1 MGGTGPAAMPAFQF
15 AGFPPWGGFV
25 DIYKRLLRYAY
36 PYRWKITGAFVCN
49 ILGGLFSV
57 SSMVLIKPVIDKIFN
72 NPDQQAVAHY
82 MVLLPLAIILVMIFK
97 GLFNYLGDILNGIV
111 GNSIAADLR
120 KQLFTHLQGLPL
132 SFHQGQRGGEL
143 LSRFTSD
150 IGLMPAGI
158 TDVLSKVIKSGFNI
172 VFYLIAIFYMD
183 WKLALWVLIVFP
195 VAIGPL
201 LYFGRRIR
209 KHVSTTQ
216 ERQADLVS
224 MLHESLAGVRVVM
237 AFGMEKA
244 QVERFTKTV
253 GQHLAAVIRQVRIGA
268 LSGPVMEAISGLG
281 LALLFFL
288 AGRQVQ
294 NHGMT
299 TGTFLAFVGLIASLY
314 PEIKNLNGVNQSVQT
329 ARSAGERVFQVLD
342 TRNDIVDAPDAQPLS
357 EIRQGLRFEKVA
369 FHYQAGTPVLKDID
383 LEIKAGQMVA
393 LVGPSGA
400 GKSTLADLVPRF
412 MDPSSGTVRID
423 GHDLRRVTLASL
435 RGQIGVVTQETFL
448 FNDTI
453 AVNIGFGRPDAT
465 QAEIEGAARAANA
478 HAFILEQPQGYQTR
492 IGDRGARLSGGQR
505 QRLAIARAIL
515 KNPPILILDEATSA
529 LDTESER
536 AVQEALEH
544 LMARRTSLVIAHRLS
559 TVQQA
564 DRIVVLEEGRVVE
577 QGRHDELLAL
587 NGLYA
592 KLHKMQF
599 REG

>member
-1 MGGTGPAAMPAFQF
+1 
-15 AGFPPWGGFV
+15 
-25 DIYKRLLRYAY
+25 
-36 PYRWKITGAFVCN
+36 
-49 ILGGLFSV
+49 
-57 SSMVLIKPVIDKIFN
+57 
-72 NPDQQAVAHY
+72 
-82 MVLLPLAIILVMIFK
+82 MVLLPLAIILVMVFK
-97 GLFNYLGDILNGIV
+97 GLFNYLGDVLNGTV

-132 SFHQGQRGGEL
+132 SFHQRQRGGEL

-150 IGLMPAGI
+150 IGLMPGGI
-158 TDVLSKVIKSGFNI
+158 TDVLSKVIKSSFNI
-172 VFYLIAIFYMD
+172 VFYLCGIFYMD

-244 QVERFTKTV
+244 QVERFTRV
-253 GQHLAAVIRQVRIGA
+253 VEQHLAAILKQVRIGA

-288 AGRQVQ
+288 AGTQVR

-299 TGTFLAFVGLIASLY
+299 AGTFLAFVGLIASLY

-329 ARSAGERVFQVLD
+329 SRSAGERVFQVLD
-342 TRNDIVDAPDAQPLS
+342 TLNDIVDAPDAAPLA
-357 EIRQGLRFEKVA
+357 EIHQALRFERVEFRYHA
-369 FHYQAGTPVLKDID
+369 DTPVLKGID
-383 LEIKAGQMVA
+383 LEVKAGQMVA
-393 LVGPSGA
+393 LVGPSGG

-412 MDPSSGTVRID
+412 MDPTSGKVSID
-423 GHDLRRVTLASL
+423 GHDLRFVTLESL

-453 AVNIGFGRPDAT
+453 AANIGFGRPGAA
-465 QAEIEGAARAANA
+465 QGEIEDAARAANA
-478 HAFILEQPQGYQTR
+478 HAFILEQTQGYQTR

-536 AVQEALEH
+536 AVQEALDR
-544 LMARRTSLVIAHRLS
+544 LMARRTTLVIAHRLS
-559 TVQQA
+559 TVQHA
-564 DRIVVLEEGRVVE
+564 DKIVVLEEGKVVE
-577 QGRHDELLAL
+577 QGRHEELQAM

>member
-1 MGGTGPAAMPAFQF
+1 MGTGRQLCRLFKFAGHWPFGGT
-15 AGFPPWGGFV
+15 V
-25 DIYKRLLRYAY
+25 EIYKRLLRYAY
-36 PYRWKITGAFVCN
+36 PYRFMISAAFVCN
-49 ILGGLFSV
+49 LLGGLFSL

-72 NPDQQAVAHY
+72 NPDQAAVARY
-82 MVLLPLAIILVMIFK
+82 MVLLPLAIILVMVFK
-97 GLFNYLGDILNGIV
+97 GLFNYLGDVLNGTV

-120 KQLFTHLQGLPL
+120 KQLFSHLQGLPL
-132 SFHQGQRGGEL
+132 SFHQRQRGGEL

-150 IGLMPAGI
+150 IGLMPGGI
-158 TDVLSKVIKSGFNI
+158 TDMLSKVIKSSFNI
-172 VFYLIAIFYMD
+172 VFYLCGIFYMD
-183 WKLALWVLIVFP
+183 WKLALYVLIVFP

-244 QVERFTKTV
+244 QVERFTRV
-253 GQHLAAVIRQVRIGA
+253 VEQHLAAIIKQVRIGA

-281 LALLFFL
+281 LALLFYL
-288 AGRQVQ
+288 AGTQVR

-299 TGTFLAFVGLIASLY
+299 AGTFLAFVGLIASLY

-329 ARSAGERVFQVLD
+329 SRSAGERVFQVLD
-342 TRNDIVDAPDAQPLS
+342 SHNDIVDAPDALPLP
-357 EIRQGLRFEKVA
+357 EIHQALRFEKVEFRYHA
-369 FHYQAGTPVLKDID
+369 DTPVLKGIH
-383 LEIKAGQMVA
+383 LEVKAGQMVA
-393 LVGPSGA
+393 LVGPSGG
-400 GKSTLADLVPRF
+400 GKSTLADLAPRF
-412 MDPSSGTVRID
+412 MDPSSGKVSID
-423 GHDLRRVTLASL
+423 GHDLRFVTLESL
-435 RGQIGVVTQETFL
+435 RSQIGVVTQETFL

-453 AVNIGFGRPDAT
+453 AANIGFGRPGAT
-465 QAEIEGAARAANA
+465 QAEIEDAARAANA
-478 HAFILEQPQGYQTR
+478 HAFILEQTLGYQTR

-536 AVQEALEH
+536 AVQEALDR
-544 LMARRTSLVIAHRLS
+544 LMARRTTLVIAHRLS
-559 TVQQA
+559 TVQHA
-564 DRIVVLEEGRVVE
+564 DKIVVLDEGQVVE
-577 QGRHDELLAL
+577 QGRHEELQAM

>member
-1 MGGTGPAAMPAFQF
+1 ME
-15 AGFPPWGGFV
+15 
-25 DIYKRLLRYAY
+25 IYKRLLRYAY
-36 PYRWKITGAFVCN
+36 PYRWKIAAAFVCN
-49 ILGGLFSV
+49 VLGGLFSL

-72 NPDQQAVAHY
+72 NPDQQAVARY
-82 MVLLPLAIILVMIFK
+82 MVLLPLAIIVVMVFK
-97 GLFNYLGDILNGIV
+97 GLFNYLGDVINGTV

-132 SFHQGQRGGEL
+132 SFHQRQRSGEL

-150 IGLMPAGI
+150 IGLMPGGI
-158 TDVLSKVIKSGFNI
+158 TDVLSKIIKSGFNI
-172 VFYLIAIFYMD
+172 IFYLAGIFYMD

-244 QVERFTKTV
+244 QVERFTAV
-253 GQHLAAVIRQVRIGA
+253 VEQHLAAIIKQVRIGA

-288 AGRQVQ
+288 AGTQVQ

-299 TGTFLAFVGLIASLY
+299 AGTFLAFVGLIASLY

-329 ARSAGERVFQVLD
+329 SRSAGERVFQVLD
-342 TRNDIVDAPDAQPLS
+342 TLNDIVDAPDAAPLP
-357 EIRQGLRFEKVA
+357 EIHQALRFEKVE
-369 FHYQAGTPVLKDID
+369 FRYHVDTPVLKGID

-393 LVGPSGA
+393 LVGPSGG

-412 MDPSSGTVRID
+412 MDPTAGKVSID
-423 GHDLRRVTLASL
+423 GRDLRGVTLESL

-453 AVNIGFGRPDAT
+453 AVNIGFGRPGAS
-465 QAEIEGAARAANA
+465 QAEIEDAARAANA

-515 KNPPILILDEATSA
+515 KNPPLLILDEATSA

-536 AVQEALEH
+536 AVQEALDR
-544 LMARRTSLVIAHRLS
+544 LMARRTTLVIAHRLS
-559 TVQQA
+559 TVQHA
-564 DRIVVLEEGRVVE
+564 DKIVVLEEGRVVE
-577 QGRHDELLAL
+577 QGRHEELQAM

-599 REG
+599 RED

>member
-1 MGGTGPAAMPAFQF
+1 ME
-15 AGFPPWGGFV
+15 
-25 DIYKRLLRYAY
+25 IYKRLLRYAY
-36 PYRWKITGAFVCN
+36 PYRFKIAAAFVCN
-49 ILGGLFSV
+49 VLGGLFSL

-72 NPDQQAVAHY
+72 NPDQAAVARY
-82 MVLLPLAIILVMIFK
+82 MVLLPLAIILVMVFK
-97 GLFNYLGDILNGIV
+97 GLFNYLGDVLNGTV

-132 SFHQGQRGGEL
+132 SFHQRQRGGEL

-150 IGLMPAGI
+150 IGLMPGGI
-158 TDVLSKVIKSGFNI
+158 TDVLSKVIKSSFNI
-172 VFYLIAIFYMD
+172 VFYLCGIFYMD

-244 QVERFTKTV
+244 QVERFTRV
-253 GQHLAAVIRQVRIGA
+253 VEQHLAAILKQVRIGA

-288 AGRQVQ
+288 AGTQVR

-299 TGTFLAFVGLIASLY
+299 AGTFLAFVGLIASLY

-329 ARSAGERVFQVLD
+329 SRSAGERVFQVLD
-342 TRNDIVDAPDAQPLS
+342 TLNDIVDAPDAAPLA
-357 EIRQGLRFEKVA
+357 EIHQALRFERVEFRYHA
-369 FHYQAGTPVLKDID
+369 DTPVLKGID
-383 LEIKAGQMVA
+383 LEVKAGQMVA
-393 LVGPSGA
+393 LVGPSGG

-412 MDPSSGTVRID
+412 MDPTSGKVSID
-423 GHDLRRVTLASL
+423 GHDLRFVTLESL

-453 AVNIGFGRPDAT
+453 AANIGFGRPGAA
-465 QAEIEGAARAANA
+465 QGEIEDAARAANA
-478 HAFILEQPQGYQTR
+478 HAFILEQTQGYQTR

-536 AVQEALEH
+536 AVQEALDR
-544 LMARRTSLVIAHRLS
+544 LMARRTTLVIAHRLS
-559 TVQQA
+559 TVQHA
-564 DRIVVLEEGRVVE
+564 DKIVVLEEGKVVE
-577 QGRHDELLAL
+577 QGRHEELQAM

>member
-1 MGGTGPAAMPAFQF
+1 
-15 AGFPPWGGFV
+15 V
-25 DIYKRLLRYAY
+25 EIYKRLLRYAY
-36 PYRWKITGAFVCN
+36 PYRWKIAAAFVCN
-49 ILGGLFSV
+49 VLGGLFSL

-72 NPDQQAVAHY
+72 NPDQQAVARY
-82 MVLLPLAIILVMIFK
+82 MVLLPLAIIVVMVFK
-97 GLFNYLGDILNGIV
+97 GLFNYLGDVINGTV

-132 SFHQGQRGGEL
+132 SFHQRQRGGEL

-150 IGLMPAGI
+150 IGLMPGGI
-158 TDVLSKVIKSGFNI
+158 TDVLSKIIKSGFNI
-172 VFYLIAIFYMD
+172 IFYLAGIFYMD

-244 QVERFTKTV
+244 QVERFTAV
-253 GQHLAAVIRQVRIGA
+253 VEQHLAAIIKQVRIGA

-288 AGRQVQ
+288 AGTQVQ

-299 TGTFLAFVGLIASLY
+299 AGTFLAFVGLIASLY

-329 ARSAGERVFQVLD
+329 SRSAGERVFQVLD
-342 TRNDIVDAPDAQPLS
+342 TLNDIVDAPDAAPLP
-357 EIRQGLRFEKVA
+357 EIHQALRFEKVE
-369 FHYQAGTPVLKDID
+369 FRYHVDTPVLKGID

-393 LVGPSGA
+393 LVGPSGG

-412 MDPSSGTVRID
+412 MDPTAGKVSID
-423 GHDLRRVTLASL
+423 GRDLRGVTLESL

-453 AVNIGFGRPDAT
+453 AVNIGFGRPGAS

-515 KNPPILILDEATSA
+515 KNPPLLILDEATSA

-536 AVQEALEH
+536 AVQEALDR
-544 LMARRTSLVIAHRLS
+544 LMARRTTLVIAHRLS
-559 TVQQA
+559 TVQHA
-564 DRIVVLEEGRVVE
+564 DKIVVLEEGKVVE
-577 QGRHDELLAL
+577 QGRHEELQAM

>member
-1 MGGTGPAAMPAFQF
+1 ME
-15 AGFPPWGGFV
+15 
-25 DIYKRLLRYAY
+25 IYKRLLRYAY
-36 PYRWKITGAFVCN
+36 PYRWKIAAAFVCN
-49 ILGGLFSV
+49 VLGGLFSL

-72 NPDQQAVAHY
+72 NPDQQAVARY
-82 MVLLPLAIILVMIFK
+82 MVLLPLAIIVVMVFK
-97 GLFNYLGDILNGIV
+97 GLFNYLGDVINGTV

-132 SFHQGQRGGEL
+132 SFHQRQRGGEL

-150 IGLMPAGI
+150 IGLMPGGI
-158 TDVLSKVIKSGFNI
+158 TDVLSKIIKSGFNI
-172 VFYLIAIFYMD
+172 IFYLAGIFYMD

-244 QVERFTKTV
+244 QVERFTAV
-253 GQHLAAVIRQVRIGA
+253 VEQHLAAIIKQVRIGA

-288 AGRQVQ
+288 AGTQVQ

-299 TGTFLAFVGLIASLY
+299 AGTFLAFVGLIASLY

-329 ARSAGERVFQVLD
+329 SRSAGERVFQVLD
-342 TRNDIVDAPDAQPLS
+342 TLNDIVDAPDAAPLP
-357 EIRQGLRFEKVA
+357 EIHQALRFEKVE
-369 FHYQAGTPVLKDID
+369 FRYHVDTPVLKGID

-393 LVGPSGA
+393 LVGPSGG

-412 MDPSSGTVRID
+412 MDPTAGKVSID
-423 GHDLRRVTLASL
+423 GRDLRGVTLESL

-453 AVNIGFGRPDAT
+453 AVNIGFGRPGAS

-515 KNPPILILDEATSA
+515 KNPPLLILDEATSA

-536 AVQEALEH
+536 AVQEALDR
-544 LMARRTSLVIAHRLS
+544 LMARRTTLVIAHRLS
-559 TVQQA
+559 TVQHA
-564 DRIVVLEEGRVVE
+564 DKIVVLEEGRVVE
-577 QGRHDELLAL
+577 QGRHEELQAM

>member
-1 MGGTGPAAMPAFQF
+1 ME
-15 AGFPPWGGFV
+15 
-25 DIYKRLLRYAY
+25 IYKRLLRYAY
-36 PYRWKITGAFVCN
+36 PYRWKIAAAFVCN
-49 ILGGLFSV
+49 VLGGLFSL

-72 NPDQQAVAHY
+72 NPDQQAVARY
-82 MVLLPLAIILVMIFK
+82 MVLLPLAIILVMVFK
-97 GLFNYLGDILNGIV
+97 GLFNYLGDVLNGTV

-132 SFHQGQRGGEL
+132 SFHQRQRGGEL

-150 IGLMPAGI
+150 IGLMPGGI
-158 TDVLSKVIKSGFNI
+158 TDVLSKIIKSGFNI
-172 VFYLIAIFYMD
+172 IFYLAGIFYMD

-244 QVERFTKTV
+244 QVERFTAV
-253 GQHLAAVIRQVRIGA
+253 VEQHLAAIIKQVRIGA

-288 AGRQVQ
+288 AGTQVQ

-299 TGTFLAFVGLIASLY
+299 AGTFLAFVGLIASLY

-329 ARSAGERVFQVLD
+329 SRSAGERVFQVLD
-342 TRNDIVDAPDAQPLS
+342 TLNDIVDAPDAAPLP
-357 EIRQGLRFEKVA
+357 EIHQALRFEKVE
-369 FHYQAGTPVLKDID
+369 FRYHVDTPVLKGID

-393 LVGPSGA
+393 LVGPSGG

-412 MDPSSGTVRID
+412 MDPTAGKVSID
-423 GHDLRRVTLASL
+423 GRDLRGVTLESL

-453 AVNIGFGRPDAT
+453 AVNIGFGRPGAS

-515 KNPPILILDEATSA
+515 KNPPLLILDEATSA

-536 AVQEALEH
+536 AVQEALDR
-544 LMARRTSLVIAHRLS
+544 LMARRTTLVIAHRLS
-559 TVQQA
+559 TVQHA
-564 DRIVVLEEGRVVE
+564 DKIVVLEEGRVVE
-577 QGRHDELLAL
+577 QGRHEELQAM

>member
-1 MGGTGPAAMPAFQF
+1 
-15 AGFPPWGGFV
+15 V
-25 DIYKRLLRYAY
+25 EIYKRLLRYAY
-36 PYRWKITGAFVCN
+36 PYRFKIAAAFVCN
-49 ILGGLFSV
+49 VLGGLFSL

-72 NPDQQAVAHY
+72 NPDQAAVARY
-82 MVLLPLAIILVMIFK
+82 MVLLPLAIILVMVFK
-97 GLFNYLGDILNGIV
+97 GLFNYLGDVLNGTV

-132 SFHQGQRGGEL
+132 SFHQRQRGGEL

-150 IGLMPAGI
+150 IGLMPGGI
-158 TDVLSKVIKSGFNI
+158 TDVLSKVIKSSFNI
-172 VFYLIAIFYMD
+172 VFYLCGIFYMD

-244 QVERFTKTV
+244 QVERFTRV
-253 GQHLAAVIRQVRIGA
+253 VEQHLAAILKQVRIGA

-288 AGRQVQ
+288 AGTQVR

-299 TGTFLAFVGLIASLY
+299 AGTFLAFVGLIASLY

-329 ARSAGERVFQVLD
+329 SRSAGERVFQVLD
-342 TRNDIVDAPDAQPLS
+342 TLNDIVDAPDAAPLA
-357 EIRQGLRFEKVA
+357 EIHQALRFERVEFRYHA
-369 FHYQAGTPVLKDID
+369 DTPVLKGID
-383 LEIKAGQMVA
+383 LEVKAGQMVA
-393 LVGPSGA
+393 LVGPSGG

-412 MDPSSGTVRID
+412 MDPTSGKVSID
-423 GHDLRRVTLASL
+423 GHDLRFVTLESL

-453 AVNIGFGRPDAT
+453 AANIGFGRPGAA
-465 QAEIEGAARAANA
+465 QGEIEDAARAANA
-478 HAFILEQPQGYQTR
+478 HAFILEQTQGYQTR

-536 AVQEALEH
+536 AVQEALDR
-544 LMARRTSLVIAHRLS
+544 LMARRTTLVIAHRLS
-559 TVQQA
+559 TVQHA
-564 DRIVVLEEGRVVE
+564 DKIVVLEEGKVVE
-577 QGRHDELLAL
+577 QGRHEELQAM

>member
-1 MGGTGPAAMPAFQF
+1 ME
-15 AGFPPWGGFV
+15 
-25 DIYKRLLRYAY
+25 IYKRLLRYAY
-36 PYRWKITGAFVCN
+36 PYRWKIAAAFVCN
-49 ILGGLFSV
+49 VLGGLFSL

-72 NPDQQAVAHY
+72 NPDQQAVARY
-82 MVLLPLAIILVMIFK
+82 MVLLPLAIIVVMVFK
-97 GLFNYLGDILNGIV
+97 GLFNYLGDVINGTV

-132 SFHQGQRGGEL
+132 SFHQRQRGGEL

-150 IGLMPAGI
+150 IGLMPGGI
-158 TDVLSKVIKSGFNI
+158 TDVLSKIIKSGFNI
-172 VFYLIAIFYMD
+172 IFYLAGIFYMD

-244 QVERFTKTV
+244 QVERFTAV
-253 GQHLAAVIRQVRIGA
+253 VEQHLAAIIKQVRIGA

-288 AGRQVQ
+288 AGTQVQ

-299 TGTFLAFVGLIASLY
+299 AGTFLAFVGLIASLY

-329 ARSAGERVFQVLD
+329 SRSAGERVFQVLD
-342 TRNDIVDAPDAQPLS
+342 TLNDIVDAPDAAPLP
-357 EIRQGLRFEKVA
+357 EIHQALRFEKVE
-369 FHYQAGTPVLKDID
+369 FRYHVDTPVLKGID

-393 LVGPSGA
+393 LVGPSGG

-412 MDPSSGTVRID
+412 MDPTAGKVSID
-423 GHDLRRVTLASL
+423 GRDLRGVTLESL

-453 AVNIGFGRPDAT
+453 AVNIGFGRPGAS

-515 KNPPILILDEATSA
+515 KNPPLLILDEATSA

-536 AVQEALEH
+536 AVQEALDR
-544 LMARRTSLVIAHRLS
+544 LMARRTTLVIAHRLS
-559 TVQQA
+559 TVQHA
-564 DRIVVLEEGRVVE
+564 DKIVVLEEGRVVE
-577 QGRHDELLAL
+577 QGRHEELQAM

-599 REG
+599 RED

>member
-1 MGGTGPAAMPAFQF
+1 
-15 AGFPPWGGFV
+15 V
-25 DIYKRLLRYAY
+25 EIYKRLLRYAY
-36 PYRWKITGAFVCN
+36 PYRWKIAAAFVCN
-49 ILGGLFSV
+49 VLGGLFSL

-72 NPDQQAVAHY
+72 NPDQQAVARY
-82 MVLLPLAIILVMIFK
+82 MVLLPLAIIVVMVFK
-97 GLFNYLGDILNGIV
+97 GLFNYLGDVINGTV

-132 SFHQGQRGGEL
+132 SFHQRQRGGEL

-150 IGLMPAGI
+150 IGLMPGGI
-158 TDVLSKVIKSGFNI
+158 TDVLSKIIKSGFNI
-172 VFYLIAIFYMD
+172 IFYLAGIFYMD

-244 QVERFTKTV
+244 QVERFTAV
-253 GQHLAAVIRQVRIGA
+253 VEQHLAAIIKQVRIGA

-288 AGRQVQ
+288 AGTQVQ

-299 TGTFLAFVGLIASLY
+299 AGTFLAFVGLIASLY

-329 ARSAGERVFQVLD
+329 SRSAGERVFQVLD
-342 TRNDIVDAPDAQPLS
+342 TLNDIVDAPDAAPLP
-357 EIRQGLRFEKVA
+357 EIHQALRFEKVE
-369 FHYQAGTPVLKDID
+369 FRYHVDTPVLKGID

-393 LVGPSGA
+393 LVGPSGG

-412 MDPSSGTVRID
+412 MDPTAGKVSID
-423 GHDLRRVTLASL
+423 GRDLRGVTLESL

-453 AVNIGFGRPDAT
+453 AVNIGFGRPGAS

-515 KNPPILILDEATSA
+515 KNPPLLILDEATSA

-536 AVQEALEH
+536 AVQEALDR
-544 LMARRTSLVIAHRLS
+544 LMARRTTLVIAHRLS
-559 TVQQA
+559 TVQHA
-564 DRIVVLEEGRVVE
+564 DKIVVLEEGRVVE
-577 QGRHDELLAL
+577 QGRHEELQAM